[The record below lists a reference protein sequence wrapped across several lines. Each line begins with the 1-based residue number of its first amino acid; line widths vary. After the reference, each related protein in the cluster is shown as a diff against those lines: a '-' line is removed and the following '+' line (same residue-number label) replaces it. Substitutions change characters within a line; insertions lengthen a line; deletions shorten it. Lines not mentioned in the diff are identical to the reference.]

1 MCKKPLLFLTMA
13 VNFFY
18 FYASEIE
25 RRYDSHD
32 LEPMHGKDFPW
43 IQAAF
48 RGKNK
53 RKWKE
58 LLVIRAVFCHNV

>member
-1 MCKKPLLFLTMA
+1 MQKALIIF
-13 VNFFY
+13 NNGRQFFY